1 MTSEG
6 DTPTPPSEEEPKR
19 RRRPIAWWWWAAGG
33 GALIAALLVVV
44 MLAGD
49 DADDA
54 ADPNERVQAPTPG
67 ATTTSGGST
76 ATEAPTATDP
86 GGSSSDR
93 DADVP
98 DIEGVWEFIVNVTA
112 TSGVCAG
119 EEDEPPG
126 IDNVTIR
133 HLDDGTY
140 SVSGLGT
147 TPDSEWSGR
156 WDGDQFVFN
165 GERVEDGGTT
175 VAEFFI
181 SFQDGALRG
190 TEDWSW
196 SDADGECPTGK
207 SDVEAFFYSPLP

>member
-1 MTSEG
+1 MTSDGGVSAPE
-6 DTPTPPSEEEPKR
+6 PEEEKKR
-19 RRRPIAWWWWAAGG
+19 RRRPIAWWWWAVGG
-33 GALIAALLVVV
+33 GALIAAILVVV
-44 MLAGD
+44 MLTGD

-54 ADPNERVQAPTPG
+54 GDPNERVQAPTPG

-76 ATEAPTATDP
+76 ATEAPTASDS
-86 GGSSSDR
+86 GGTSSNG
-93 DADVP
+93 DADAP
-98 DIEGVWEFIVNVTA
+98 DIEGVWEFIVNVTE

-119 EEDEPPG
+119 EEDEPAG

-133 HLDDGTY
+133 RLDDGTY

-147 TPDSEWSGR
+147 TPASAWTGR

-165 GERVEDGGTT
+165 GEREEDGGTT

-181 SFQDGALRG
+181 TFNDGMLRG

-196 SDADGECPTGK
+196 SDADGDCPTGK
-207 SDVEAFFYSPLP
+207 SDVEAFFYAPLS